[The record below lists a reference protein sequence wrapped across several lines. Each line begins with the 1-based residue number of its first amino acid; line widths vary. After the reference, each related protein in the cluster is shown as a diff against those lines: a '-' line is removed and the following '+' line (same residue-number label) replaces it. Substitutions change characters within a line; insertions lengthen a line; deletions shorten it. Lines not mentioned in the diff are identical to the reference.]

1 MGVKFVGDMI
11 VRNRFLNL
19 TVASFLAI
27 GAICGPAGAGDAA
40 RLERL
45 FFDLH
50 DAEPRDARRLAR
62 EIELEWSKS
71 GSAAMDLLLRRGKD
85 ALEARDAPAAIEHFT
100 ALTDHAPDFAEGWFR
115 RALAYM
121 MADLDGPA
129 VADLRRALALEER
142 HFDAMAVLGAIAE
155 RTGRETLAR
164 QAYEA
169 VLAIHPHHEQAT
181 EALERLDRESP
192 GKDI

>member
-1 MGVKFVGDMI
+1 MA

-27 GAICGPAGAGDAA
+27 GPICGTAWAGDPA

-45 FFDLH
+45 FGELH
-50 DAEPRDARRLAR
+50 EAEPREARRLAR

-71 GSAAMDLLLRRGKD
+71 GSAAMDLLLRRGNDAIEKGD
-85 ALEARDAPAAIEHFT
+85 ALAAIEHFT
-100 ALTDHAPDFAEGWFR
+100 ALTDHAPDFTEGWYR
-115 RALAYM
+115 RALAYA

-129 VADLRRALALEER
+129 MADLQRVLALEGR
-142 HFDAMAVLGAIAE
+142 HFDAIASIGAIAV
-155 RTGRETLAR
+155 RTGREDLAR
-164 QAYEA
+164 RAFEAALEIYPNHPQAIEG
-169 VLAIHPHHEQAT
+169 
-181 EALERLDRESP
+181 LERLDAESL

>member
-1 MGVKFVGDMI
+1 MGVKFSFDMA

-27 GAICGPAGAGDAA
+27 GAICGPVRADESP

-45 FFDLH
+45 FSQLQEADPT
-50 DAEPRDARRLAR
+50 DALRLAR

-71 GSAAMDLLLRRGKD
+71 GSAAMDLLLRRGNEAIEAGD
-85 ALEARDAPAAIEHFT
+85 ALAAIEHFT
-100 ALTDHAPDFAEGWFR
+100 ALTDHAPDFAEGWYR
-115 RALAYM
+115 RALAYA

-129 VADLRRALALEER
+129 MADLQRALALEGR
-142 HFDAMAVLGAIAE
+142 HFDAIASVGAIAL
-155 RTGRETLAR
+155 RTGREDLAR
-164 QAYEA
+164 RAFEA
-169 VLAIHPHHEQAT
+169 ALEIYPNHPQAT
-181 EALERLDRESP
+181 EGLERLDAESL

>member
-1 MGVKFVGDMI
+1 
-11 VRNRFLNL
+11 
-19 TVASFLAI
+19 
-27 GAICGPAGAGDAA
+27 
-40 RLERL
+40 
-45 FFDLH
+45 
-50 DAEPRDARRLAR
+50 
-62 EIELEWSKS
+62 
-71 GSAAMDLLLRRGKD
+71 MDLLLKRGKD
-85 ALEARDAPAAIEHFT
+85 AIEARDAPAAIEHFT

-181 EALERLDRESP
+181 EALERLDRDSP

>member
-1 MGVKFVGDMI
+1 MGVKFSFDMA

-27 GAICGPAGAGDAA
+27 GAICGPVRADESP

-45 FFDLH
+45 FAQLQEADPT
-50 DAEPRDARRLAR
+50 DALRLAR

-71 GSAAMDLLLRRGKD
+71 GSAAMDLLLRRGNEAIEAGD
-85 ALEARDAPAAIEHFT
+85 ALAAIEHFT
-100 ALTDHAPDFAEGWFR
+100 ALTDHAPNFAEGWYR
-115 RALAYM
+115 RALAYA

-129 VADLRRALALEER
+129 MADLQRALALEGR
-142 HFDAMAVLGAIAE
+142 HFDAIASVGAIAL
-155 RTGRETLAR
+155 RTGREDLAR
-164 QAYEA
+164 RAFEA
-169 VLAIHPHHEQAT
+169 ALEIYPNHPQAT
-181 EALERLDRESP
+181 EGLERLDAESL

>member
-11 VRNRFLNL
+11 IRNRFLNL

-27 GAICGPAGAGDAA
+27 GSICGPAGADDAA

-45 FFDLH
+45 FSELH
-50 DAEPRDARRLAR
+50 DADPRDARRLAR

-71 GSAAMDLLLRRGKD
+71 GSAAMDLLLRRGND
-85 ALEARDAPAAIEHFT
+85 ALDARDAPAAIEHFT

-129 VADLRRALALEER
+129 VADLRRALALEGR
-142 HFDAMAVLGAIAE
+142 HFDAMAGLGAIAE
-155 RTGRETLAR
+155 RTGREALAR

-181 EALERLDRESP
+181 EGLERLDRESP